1 MQTDREP
8 DRREA
13 DRSGACGDARTDVH
27 KDAYKDAQIETIERE
42 LRLVSRHATMGS
54 LHQCPPGE
62 RLERSA
68 YLLLSRL
75 EAEGPMSIGQ
85 LADAFGLDT
94 STVNRQTAA
103 LLRADLAERIPDP
116 DGGMARKL
124 RISAEGLR
132 KLRGNRAWAT
142 DGLGIALEDWTPAEV
157 ATLAD
162 ALLRFNTTVEEKE
175 GRPWP
180 RAAGTD
186 G

>member
-1 MQTDREP
+1 MQTDRETDREP

-13 DRSGACGDARTDVH
+13 ARRDAQRDAQGDVRR
-27 KDAYKDAQIETIERE
+27 DAQIEAIERE
-42 LRLVSRHATMGS
+42 LRLVGRHATMGS
-54 LHQCPPGE
+54 LHQCPPGV

-68 YLLLSRL
+68 HLLLSRL
-75 EAEGPMSIGQ
+75 EAEGPLSIGQ

-103 LLRADLAERIPDP
+103 LLRVDLAERIPDP
-116 DGGMARKL
+116 DGGMARKI
-124 RISAEGLR
+124 RITEEGLR
-132 KLRGNRAWAT
+132 KLRANRAWAT
-142 DGLGIALEDWTPAEV
+142 DGLGTVLEDWTPGEV

-162 ALLRFNTTVEEKE
+162 ALRRFNTTVEEKE

-180 RAAGTD
+180 RAAEAD